1 MLLEK
6 IRNDRNLKVMIS
18 LLLMVILILGI
29 AGLITPRLLQ
39 PSHLIELVRQ
49 SVPLG
54 ITAMGQSA
62 VILSGGIDLSVG
74 SIVTMTN
81 ILAADM
87 IRGRDNRTLPVI
99 LFLLALGILIGGT
112 SGFLIAKTGIPP
124 MVMTFAMSSIVRG
137 GYLLYSG
144 GAPGGRASPLLRFF
158 GTGRLGPIPVS
169 VIIFIIL
176 GILVVFWFKK
186 VRTGRS
192 IYYLGNNFQA
202 ARYAGVPVQRRLV
215 FTYAFSAAMA
225 VLSGL
230 IFSGYIGV
238 GSFEVGGEAFMLNS
252 VASAVIGGNTF
263 LGIGNM
269 AGAIPGA
276 FIITLINSILRSLG
290 IAVTGQHIMQ
300 GVIILVMVVLY
311 SGQVGFTR
319 EKKVKKA
326 GG

>member
-1 MLLEK
+1 MLLER
-6 IRNDRNLKVMIS
+6 IRNDRNLKVMVS
-18 LLLMVILILGI
+18 LLLMIILILGI
-29 AGLITPRLLQ
+29 AGMITPRLLQ
-39 PSHLIELVRQ
+39 PGHLIELARQ

-54 ITAMGQSA
+54 ITALGQSA

-87 IRGRDNRTLPVI
+87 IRGRDNRTIPVV

-137 GYLLYSG
+137 GDLLYSG
-144 GAPGGRASPLLRFF
+144 GAPGGRASPMLRFF
-158 GTGRLGPIPVS
+158 GAGRVGPVPVS

-176 GILVVFWFKK
+176 AILVLFWFKK

-192 IYYLGNNFQA
+192 TYFLGNNFRA
-202 ARYAGVPVQRRLV
+202 AKYAGVPVERRIV
-215 FTYAFSAAMA
+215 FIYAFSATMA

-263 LGIGNM
+263 LGIGNI

-300 GVIILVMVVLY
+300 GVIIIVMVVLY
-311 SGQVGFTR
+311 TGQIGFSR
-319 EKKVKKA
+319 KKLKKA